1 MNGRILAIDW
11 TRGLLMIVMAL
22 DHASLYWNQGRIH
35 DEGLNGLYQTGA
47 SWGQF
52 FTRFLSHPCAPGF
65 MFISGLA
72 LFISMQKQNKKK
84 KTLFSQNLHYL
95 FRGIT
100 LIALDFILINR
111 LGWTFG
117 VLACMGV
124 CMIILS
130 HLRFAPIP
138 WIIAVSIGLLIV
150 HPLLAGVWK
159 PDTLAES
166 YLLHVFTESA
176 RLKKNL
182 AVLYPVIPWIGIM
195 GIGYALAQY
204 LRPLWIEGKTLLIS
218 KILCVSGIMLL
229 AFFYP
234 LRVYT
239 DIFYGD
245 NSSFQGVFSQS
256 FWLLSK
262 YPPSLAF
269 FSWNMG
275 WVCILMGIFSRLENT
290 ECRFLK
296 FFEILKT
303 FGQVPLFFYVVH
315 RYIYK
320 IFPSLTGTLREYS
333 LPTTYIVWA
342 AGLVPLYYFCQW
354 YMRLFPLFLKDKK

>member
-11 TRGLLMIVMAL
+11 SRGLLMILMAL
-22 DHASLYWNQGRIH
+22 DHAALYWNQGRLH
-35 DEGLNGLYQTGA
+35 DEGLNGLYQAGT

-72 LFISMQKQNKKK
+72 LFISIQKQNKKK
-84 KTLFSQNLHYL
+84 KTLLSQNLHYL
-95 FRGIT
+95 FRGIL
-100 LIALDFILINR
+100 LIALDFLLINR

-124 CMIILS
+124 CIMVIS
-130 HLRFAPIP
+130 HLRFISGA
-138 WIIAVSIGLLIV
+138 WIFAISMGLLII
-150 HPLLAGVWK
+150 HPLITEIWK
-159 PDTLAES
+159 PDTLAGS
-166 YLLHVFTESA
+166 YFMHILAGTV

-204 LRPLWIEGKTLLIS
+204 LRPLWIKGKTLLIS
-218 KILCVSGIMLL
+218 KIFFVSGIMLL
-229 AFFYP
+229 TLFYP
-234 LRVYT
+234 LRVWT
-239 DIFYGD
+239 GVFYGD
-245 NSSFQGVFSQS
+245 GPSFQGVFSQG

-275 WVCILMGIFSRLENT
+275 WVFILMGIFSRLENT
-290 ECRFLK
+290 QCRFLK

-315 RYIYK
+315 RYLYK
-320 IFPSLTGTLREYS
+320 IFPSMTGTLREYS
-333 LPTTYIVWA
+333 LETTYIVWA
-342 AGLVPLYYFCQW
+342 AGLIPLYYLCRW
-354 YMRLFPLFLKDKK
+354 YQERFIAKPS